1 MKTALIFYGGWEG
14 HQPAETTE
22 LFSRLLEEDGFA
34 VSATESLEDLEDVED
49 LLVYD
54 LIIPNWTMGEMS
66 DKQADCL
73 AEAVAGGCGLGGWH
87 GGMGDAFRGNT
98 QYQFMVGGQFVAHP
112 GKIVSYIVK
121 ITDREHPITK
131 GLQDFTMQSEQY
143 YMHIDPSNTVLA
155 ETTFDGKAHPWIEG
169 AEIPVVWLRQW
180 GKGKVFYCSLGHRME
195 DFEVPQC
202 REIIRRGLNWA
213 ARPEGVDW

>member
-14 HQPAETTE
+14 HFPAETTD

-34 VSATESLEDLEDVED
+34 VNCTESLEDLEDVED

-54 LIIPNWTMGEMS
+54 LIIPNWTMGEIS
-66 DKQADCL
+66 NKQADSL
-73 AEAVAGGCGLGGWH
+73 AEAVSRGCGLGGWH
-87 GGMGDAFRGNT
+87 GGMGDAFRNNT
-98 QYQFMVGGQFVAHP
+98 HYQFMVGGQFVAHP
-112 GKIVSYIVK
+112 GKFISYKVN
-121 ITDREHPITK
+121 ITNTEHPITRD
-131 GLQDFTMQSEQY
+131 LEDFSMESEQY
-143 YMHIDPSNTVLA
+143 YMHVDPSNEVLA
-155 ETTFDGKAHPWIEG
+155 QTTFDGAVHPWIDG
-169 AEIPVVWLRQW
+169 ATIPVVWVRKW
-180 GKGKVFYCSLGHRME
+180 GQGNVFYCSLGHRME